1 MPPLSTT
8 LALDIF
14 SAILSSVG
22 RGLGGFAL
30 AVLLGIPLGVLTRR
44 GSAVWVG
51 LQSLPAICW
60 SLLVLKLLGQGVTS
74 VFLVVIA
81 GSLPGVVLA
90 TQSALKAVTPLHAKV
105 AQVFGEPGL
114 AYWAKVALP
123 AGLPTLVTGLRGAW
137 GLAWRGLMTAEV
149 VSGGLKT
156 GIGVLLDGAKRR
168 ENNLLEM
175 VLLTLAILILGMI
188 VDRLVFGTWEQRL
201 KARYGG
207 TDVGH

>member
-1 MPPLSTT
+1 MPPLSSN
-8 LALDIF
+8 LAFDILF
-14 SAILSSVG
+14 SILSSVG

-30 AVLLGIPLGVLTRR
+30 AVLVGIPLGILTRK
-44 GSAVWVG
+44 GSAIWVG

-60 SLLVLKLLGQGVTS
+60 SLLVLKLLGQGVTA

-90 TQSALKAVTPLHAKV
+90 TQSALKAVTPLQAKV
-105 AQVFGEPGL
+105 AQVFGEPGI
-114 AYWAKVALP
+114 AYWTKVALP

-149 VSGGLKT
+149 VSGGLKM
-156 GIGVLLDGAKRR
+156 GLGVLLDGAKRR
-168 ENNLLEM
+168 DNNLLEM
-175 VLLTLAILILGMI
+175 VLLTLAILILGML

-207 TDVGH
+207 SYAGY